1 MLASSII
8 QPSKSPYTSP
18 VLLVKKKDGTR
29 WFCVDYRKL
38 NDMTIKD
45 KISIPMID
53 DLLDELHEAVV
64 FSKIDLKVGYHQ
76 IRMDPPDIPK
86 IAFRTY

>member
-1 MLASSII
+1 
-8 QPSKSPYTSP
+8 
-18 VLLVKKKDGTR
+18 
-29 WFCVDYRKL
+29 
-38 NDMTIKD
+38 MTIKD